1 MAAEDRAKLL
11 GLTVLFG
18 VLVVLGIP
26 LVAYLWGN
34 LNHLLEGDLGFRRI
48 GSVIGSLV
56 VFAGFLVG
64 IGRVLHRLEPDE
76 AR

>member
-1 MAAEDRAKLL
+1 MAAGNRATLL

-18 VLVVLGIP
+18 LLVVLGIP
-26 LVAYLWGN
+26 LVAYLWEN
-34 LNHLLEGDLGFRRI
+34 LNHVLAGDLGFRRI
-48 GSVIGSLV
+48 GAVLGSLV